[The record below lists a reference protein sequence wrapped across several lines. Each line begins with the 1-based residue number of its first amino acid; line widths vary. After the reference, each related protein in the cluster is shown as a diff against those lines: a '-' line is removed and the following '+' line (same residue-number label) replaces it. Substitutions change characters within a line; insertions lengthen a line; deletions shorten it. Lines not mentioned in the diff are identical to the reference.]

1 MKDNNNLL
9 IGIII
14 AVAVFLLLGMFGFG
28 GMMGGGYGI
37 MGNWG
42 YGFGGMWIFGFL
54 FMALILVALILFILW
69 LIKQLQNAEKIQ
81 KPLER
86 LKRKGISFVNE
97 KLVKIEPEKNII
109 KTNKNNFNY
118 DYLIISL

>member
-1 MKDNNNLL
+1 MKENNNLL

-28 GMMGGGYGI
+28 GMMSGSYGM
-37 MGNWG
+37 MGNLG

-69 LIKQLQNAEKIQ
+69 LIKQLQEDKD
-81 KPLER
+81 
-86 LKRKGISFVNE
+86 KR
-97 KLVKIEPEKNII
+97 
-109 KTNKNNFNY
+109 
-118 DYLIISL
+118 

>member
-14 AVAVFLLLGMFGFG
+14 AVVAFLFLGMFGFG
-28 GMMGGGYGI
+28 DMMGGGYGM

-54 FMALILVALILFILW
+54 FMTLILVALILFILW
-69 LIKQLQNAEKIQ
+69 LVKQLQNSG
-81 KPLER
+81 R
-86 LKRKGISFVNE
+86 SRRSRK
-97 KLVKIEPEKNII
+97 
-109 KTNKNNFNY
+109 
-118 DYLIISL
+118 